1 MDRFK
6 NILVAASP
14 GSLDTMAIRRIGAL
28 VDANRAKVTLMD
40 VVEPLPPW
48 RRNVN
53 IEGNI
58 IDIERMLVDERSA
71 VLQQYAS
78 EMGGGEVDVHVA
90 HGKPFIEVIT
100 HAGEHGCDLVIVAE
114 PPGDVTAKGRIGS
127 GADVMQLLR
136 KCPMPVWVMRASSAE
151 RPVVLA
157 LVDPDPTDPVRD
169 GLNRTVLDLA
179 VSIVRRESG
188 TLHVAHAWVLE
199 GESTFRTS
207 AFMSLPSDQVDLMR
221 RAVAEEH
228 QRRLDELVAEANVA
242 EVDGEA
248 HLISGEAGLVLPALA
263 ERVRASLIVMGT
275 VARSGLRGM
284 IMGNTA
290 ETILRSVS
298 CSVLALK
305 PEGFQSPVKVSDA
318 ESA

>member
-14 GSLDTMAIRRIGAL
+14 GSLDSLAVRRIGAL
-28 VDANRAKVTLMD
+28 ADANRASVTLMD
-40 VVEPLPPW
+40 VVEPLAPW

-53 IEGNI
+53 VEGEI
-58 IDIERMLVDERSA
+58 IDIEQMLVDERTA
-71 VLQQYAS
+71 TLQQFAN
-78 EMGGGEVDVHVA
+78 EIGGGEVDVHVA

-100 HAGEHGCDLVIVAE
+100 HAMRHECDLVIVAE
-114 PPGDVTAKGRIGS
+114 PPGDVTARGRIGS

-136 KCPMPVWVMRASSAE
+136 KCPVPVWVMRASSVE
-151 RPVVLA
+151 SPVVLA
-157 LVDPDPTDPVRD
+157 LVDPDPTDPIRD

-179 VSIVRRESG
+179 VSIVRRENG
-188 TLHVAHAWVLE
+188 TLHVGHAWVLE

-207 AFMSLPSDQVDLMR
+207 AFMSLPSEQVDLMR

-228 QRRLDELVAEANVA
+228 QRRLDELVADTGVS
-242 EVDGEA
+242 EVGGEV
-248 HLISGEAGLVLPALA
+248 HLIFGDAGLVLPALT
-263 ERVRASLIVMGT
+263 ERVRATLIVMGT
-275 VARSGLRGM
+275 VARTGLRGM

-290 ETILRSVS
+290 ETVLRSVS

-305 PEGFQSPVKVSDA
+305 PEGFHSPVKVPDD
-318 ESA
+318 EPV